1 MKVFLTG
8 NRGRIGLVVE
18 RQLHEGGHQV
28 VGFDIATGDDIL
40 DAEAVERAMVDCDG
54 VAHLAMLMGRE
65 HPRDQVFA
73 AARSALGTCW
83 MRLKGTAL
91 NASYPTAA

>member
-1 MKVFLTG
+1 M
-8 NRGRIGLVVE
+8 
-18 RQLHEGGHQV
+18 

-73 AARSALGTCW
+73 KRHGRHLERAGC
-83 MRLKGTAL
+83 G
-91 NASYPTAA
+91 